1 VNCSGHPRTFQQ
13 PRRPSGG
20 ANCFLAPRL
29 QLRQLTKPFLVE
41 ILVGEARERV
51 PDKVATLRRCSLGK
65 QCVFVLPRRLVGG
78 FPVVG

>member
-1 VNCSGHPRTFQQ
+1 
-13 PRRPSGG
+13 
-20 ANCFLAPRL
+20 L